1 MKDLNSKTRKQG
13 ILKHMIFLNTIYNC
27 CECWE
32 CGVSS
37 TASCAGRT
45 ASNKLEK
52 SIMRAN
58 CSCHFVSLGGENQM
72 KEMMQ
77 NAQPTALFMFAE
89 AKKEKNADS
98 LKSWDLNY
106 RI

>member
-1 MKDLNSKTRKQG
+1 
-13 ILKHMIFLNTIYNC
+13 
-27 CECWE
+27 
-32 CGVSS
+32 
-37 TASCAGRT
+37 
-45 ASNKLEK
+45 
-52 SIMRAN
+52 MRAN

-98 LKSWDLNY
+98 LKS
-106 RI
+106 